1 MTGQSL
7 LNIMELLDQE
17 LQNQSGEANVT
28 RSLLALNVSQ
38 DYFESL
44 AAQRSKLFGGQTGTL
59 SAVANE
65 DTTVFPTS
73 LLRIDRLQ
81 MLDSTTLRPQYDL
94 MPDKRAGAHIGSA
107 VWLDQSTTGTGN
119 PRTYWT
125 DGNCIYW
132 SPVPSE
138 TRSIKYYGFISAAD
152 ITAAKTFAY
161 KDIVAL
167 PIASFAVRLIKSG
180 VDDTTQDMTGLA
192 NETFKQVLDQ
202 MSNFRRDGAAGFEYT
217 QVHNT

>member
-1 MTGQSL
+1 
-7 LNIMELLDQE
+7 MELLNQE

-28 RSLLALNVSQ
+28 RSLLALNVAQ

-59 SAVANE
+59 STLSGE
-65 DTTVFPTS
+65 DTTTFPTS

-81 MLDSTTLRPQYDL
+81 LLDSTTLRPVYDII
-94 MPDKRAGAHIGSA
+94 PDKRAGAHVGSA
-107 VWLDQSTTGTGN
+107 IWFDQSTTGTGN

-138 TRSIKYYGFISAAD
+138 IRTIKYYGFISAAD

-161 KDIVAL
+161 KDIAAL

-180 VDDTTQDMTGLA
+180 VDDTSQDIAGLA
-192 NETFKQVLDQ
+192 EEAFKQTLDT
-202 MSNFRRDGAAGFEYT
+202 MSNFRRDGAPGFEYT